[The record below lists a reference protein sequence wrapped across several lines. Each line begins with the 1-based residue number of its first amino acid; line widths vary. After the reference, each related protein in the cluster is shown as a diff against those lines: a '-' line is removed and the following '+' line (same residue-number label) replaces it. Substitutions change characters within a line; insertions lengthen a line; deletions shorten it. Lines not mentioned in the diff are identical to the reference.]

1 MARGWSELKIEI
13 RHHDWYFYG
22 SSTVVS
28 QLLLL
33 DGEIWW
39 HLETVSREEWG
50 CEGAALESGPGEMA
64 KDFVPPRCWAGW
76 AHLEQVGVIQPGK
89 REGTEPTVL
98 GG

>member
-1 MARGWSELKIEI
+1 MIFAHGWSELKIEI

-39 HLETVSREEWG
+39 CLETVSREEWG

-64 KDFVPPRCWAGW
+64 KDFVPPS
-76 AHLEQVGVIQPGK
+76 LEQAGIIQPGK